1 MKITP
6 EEIFDI
12 TNYYTQNK
20 NKWVTGF
27 IWSDFIEWYKQLL
40 YIVFRCK
47 FYQRNISFI
56 IGESV
61 TGSFTIDVQREF
73 AEEAFNILE
82 QKFPETYISMG
93 IINVLNLSMP
103 LDIQDFNEDQIEEE
117 SISYRDYDP
126 PKDLKESKINY
137 PEDNSYNNAT
147 NDDDQTYC
155 DAIADENKKEVIVE
169 GMFGKPL
176 VSTEGNFI
184 VEGMFGRPKYYV
196 DGDIIRENNQFGR
209 PAYRIDGNYIREGMF
224 GRPKYYIDGDLIKE
238 NNQFGKVVGRKKRL

>member
-1 MKITP
+1 MNYCFNCGARII
-6 EEIFDI
+6 EE
-12 TNYYTQNK
+12 NQNFCIK
-20 NKWVTGF
+20 CGADLRAHDKKYN
-27 IWSDFIEWYKQLL
+27 DFRKDSRRKYN
-40 YIVFRCK
+40 
-47 FYQRNISFI
+47 QRE
-56 IGESV
+56 GESYNEYLN
-61 TGSFTIDVQREF
+61 R
-73 AEEAFNILE
+73 
-82 QKFPETYISMG
+82 
-93 IINVLNLSMP
+93 INSP
-103 LDIQDFNEDQIEEE
+103 LKDNMATEDKIEEE

-137 PEDNSYNNAT
+137 PEENSYNNAT
-147 NDDDQTYC
+147 NDDDQTCC

>member
-47 FYQRNISFI
+47 FYQRNISFA

-82 QKFPETYISMG
+82 KEDNKYITESFG
-93 IINVLNLSMP
+93 ISLWDCTIC
-103 LDIQDFNEDQIEEE
+103 FH
-117 SISYRDYDP
+117 
-126 PKDLKESKINY
+126 PKDIETVKYFDTIVKLTKGN
-137 PEDNSYNNAT
+137 DN
-147 NDDDQTYC
+147 
-155 DAIADENKKEVIVE
+155 E
-169 GMFGKPL
+169 
-176 VSTEGNFI
+176 
-184 VEGMFGRPKYYV
+184 
-196 DGDIIRENNQFGR
+196 
-209 PAYRIDGNYIREGMF
+209 
-224 GRPKYYIDGDLIKE
+224 
-238 NNQFGKVVGRKKRL
+238 